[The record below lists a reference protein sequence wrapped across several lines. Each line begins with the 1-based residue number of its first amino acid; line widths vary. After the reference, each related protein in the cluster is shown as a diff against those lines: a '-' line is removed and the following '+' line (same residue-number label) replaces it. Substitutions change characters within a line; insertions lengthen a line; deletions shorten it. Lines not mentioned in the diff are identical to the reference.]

1 MTGGVVAVLG
11 PIGVNFAAG
20 MSGGIAYLYD
30 PTQDVDVQ
38 CNHDMVDL
46 DPLTDPEDIEELH
59 SMIERHWLYTGS
71 AQARFMLD
79 DWDIVRRM
87 FVKVFPMEYRRA
99 LGQMKKVE
107 RDVRRTEGERVE
119 QA

>member
-1 MTGGVVAVLG
+1 
-11 PIGVNFAAG
+11 
-20 MSGGIAYLYD
+20 
-30 PTQDVDVQ
+30 
-38 CNHDMVDL
+38 VDL

-59 SMIERHWLYTGS
+59 AMIEKHWLYTGS
-71 AQARFMLD
+71 AQARSMLN

-107 RDVRRTEGERVE
+107 RNVRRTEGERVE

>member
-1 MTGGVVAVLG
+1 MLELGLEVGRFAVGFGGGEGVHGRAVVVAE
-11 PIGVNFAAG
+11 
-20 MSGGIAYLYD
+20 
-30 PTQDVDVQ
+30 DVDEL
-38 CNHDMVDL
+38 HDMIDK
-46 DPLTDPEDIEELH
+46 H
-59 SMIERHWLYTGS
+59 YRYTGS
-71 AQARFMLD
+71 PRAKMMLD

-107 RDVRRTEGERVE
+107 RFVRRTEGEKVE

>member
-1 MTGGVVAVLG
+1 
-11 PIGVNFAAG
+11 VNFAAG

-30 PTQDVDVQ
+30 PTQDVDML

-46 DPLTDPEDIEELH
+46 DPLTDQEDVEELH
-59 SMIERHWLYTGS
+59 AMIEKHWQYTGS
-71 AQARFMLD
+71 RRARFMLD

-107 RDVRRTEGERVE
+107 RNVRRTEGEKVE